1 MYFSYSYFLS
11 ATVVLGLVL
20 VNLPGG
26 NGIHCFVCN
35 SRNDNQC
42 EYLMSND
49 TASYQYVPCNDYTE
63 TGEPP
68 FCRKI
73 VQYVKDYDIYR
84 VIRKCGFR
92 RHHKDCYT
100 VKNADHDETVCQ
112 CFEDGCNS
120 SSSNT
125 VSTTILG
132 LCVFGATLKMIFM
145 L

>member
-1 MYFSYSYFLS
+1 MYSPYSFILS
-11 ATVVLGLVL
+11 TIVLLSLVVVH
-20 VNLPGG
+20 LPGG
-26 NGIHCFVCN
+26 AAIHCFVCN
-35 SRNDNQC
+35 SRNDPQC
-42 EYLMSND
+42 EYLMPND
-49 TASYQYVPCNDYTE
+49 TASYQYVLCNDNTL
-63 TGEPP
+63 TGDPP

-120 SSSNT
+120 SSTNT
-125 VSTTILG
+125 VSTVILG
-132 LCVFGATLKMIFM
+132 LCAFGVALKTVFM